1 MVFKSILLLKNIQK
15 LGCSG
20 DVIKVRGGYAR
31 NFLLPNK
38 LAIMISRKNSKY
50 INHRKNIVLSKN
62 ILKES
67 NLKILAE
74 KLESMKLTIYSDIT
88 SRGRLFGS
96 ITPKDISRHLKTYN
110 ISIDYKQISVSSPIK
125 SIGSHKITIDLGASI
140 SSTLTI
146 DVKN

>member
-1 MVFKSILLLKNIQK
+1 
-15 LGCSG
+15 
-20 DVIKVRGGYAR
+20 
-31 NFLLPNK
+31 
-38 LAIMISRKNSKY
+38 
-50 INHRKNIVLSKN
+50 
-62 ILKES
+62 
-67 NLKILAE
+67 
-74 KLESMKLTIYSDIT
+74 MKLTIYSDIT